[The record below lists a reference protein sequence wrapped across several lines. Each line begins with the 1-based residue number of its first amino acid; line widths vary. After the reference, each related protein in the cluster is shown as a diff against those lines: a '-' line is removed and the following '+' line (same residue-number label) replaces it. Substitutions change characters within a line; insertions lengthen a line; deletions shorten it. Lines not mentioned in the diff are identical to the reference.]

1 MESNSIALIVGVALG
16 AGMIVQALAR
26 HLRIP
31 GIVLLLA
38 TGVALGPDGLG
49 IIRPHDLGVGLETI
63 VTLSVAIILF
73 EGGLALD
80 IGRLRGE
87 ARPIRRLVTI
97 GGLVTALGGTLA
109 ARFIMGWD
117 WRLALLFGT
126 LVIVTGPTVITPLLR
141 RFKVRRNLDT
151 ILAAE
156 GVLIDPI
163 GVIIAV
169 VALEVV
175 LTTSGP
181 EAAEGL
187 LGLPYRLGIGV
198 GIGAAG
204 GLLLS
209 FLLGR
214 RRLVPDGFENVFTLS
229 LVLALVAFSDA
240 IVSESGI
247 VAAVVSGMV
256 VANMK
261 PRLTRDLQEFK
272 EQLSV
277 MLIGLLFVLL
287 AADVRLVDVR
297 ALGWPGLI
305 TVIVLIVLI
314 RPLDVAVSTAGT
326 SLTNRE
332 RAFLSWMAP
341 RGIVAAAAAS
351 LFAQELARN
360 GFQGGAE
367 LRALVFLVIAVTVI
381 VAGLTGGPAAS
392 LLGVRRPM
400 GRGYA
405 IAGANPIGRALG
417 AALAASGEDI
427 VMVDQNSAL
436 CRKARAIGLAAVIG
450 NVNDEDT
457 LVSAD
462 VETRYG
468 FVALTPSEGV
478 NMLLA
483 NRIREEF
490 RLPRIYV
497 AISPGGAIDID
508 QAAESETHL
517 LFGSE
522 VDLELWIH
530 RFNRGKVAIEQWHLE
545 AAPDASPT
553 ESEET
558 ESDEHRPRHA
568 LALVRV
574 RGERAQPVDEET
586 RYQEG
591 DIVQLA
597 LATDHAEEARAWLRG
612 LGWVPASEASMAM
625 APE

>member
-1 MESNSIALIVGVALG
+1 MDSNGIALIVGVALG
-16 AGMIVQALAR
+16 VGMIVQAAAR

-63 VTLSVAIILF
+63 VTMSVAVILF

-87 ARPIRRLVTI
+87 AIPIRRLVTI
-97 GGLVTALGGTLA
+97 GGLVTALGGAVA

-117 WRLALLFGT
+117 WRLAVLFGT

-181 EAAEGL
+181 AAAEGL
-187 LGLPYRLGIGV
+187 LGLPYRIGV
-198 GIGAAG
+198 GIGIGAAG
-204 GLLLS
+204 GLVLS
-209 FLLGR
+209 LLLGR
-214 RRLVPDGFENVFTLS
+214 RRLVPDGFENVFTLG
-229 LVLALVAFSDA
+229 LVLAFVALSDA
-240 IVSESGI
+240 VVSESGI
-247 VAAVVSGMV
+247 VAAVASGMV

-261 PRLTRDLQEFK
+261 PRLSRDLQEFK

-287 AADVRLVDVR
+287 AADVRVADVR
-297 ALGWPGLI
+297 ALGWPGLA
-305 TVIVLIVLI
+305 TVLALIVLV

-326 SLTNRE
+326 SLTGRE
-332 RAFLSWMAP
+332 RAFLAWLAP

-351 LFAQELARN
+351 LFAQELASN
-360 GFQGGAE
+360 GLQGGAE
-367 LRALVFLVIAVTVI
+367 LRALVFLVIALTVA
-381 VAGLTGGPAAS
+381 VSGLTGGLAAS
-392 LLGVRRPM
+392 VLGVRRPM
-400 GRGYA
+400 GTGYA

-417 AALAASGEDI
+417 AALAAAGED
-427 VMVDQNSAL
+427 VVLMDQNLAM
-436 CRKARAIGLAAVIG
+436 CRRARAAGLPTLHA
-450 NVNDEDT
+450 NVNDEET
-457 LVSAD
+457 LVEAD
-462 VETRYG
+462 VETRRG
-468 FVALTPSEGV
+468 FIAITPSEGV
-478 NMLLA
+478 NVLIA
-483 NRIREEF
+483 ARIAEEY
-490 RLPRIYV
+490 RLPRTYV
-497 AISPGGAIDID
+497 AISPGGAIDTAQVSD
-508 QAAESETHL
+508 SEAHL

-522 VDLELWIH
+522 IDIELWMH
-530 RFNRGKVAIEQWHLE
+530 RFKREKVRIEQWRLD
-545 AAPDASPT
+545 AMPDAASAADGT
-553 ESEET
+553 RSR
-558 ESDEHRPRHA
+558 RPWQA

-574 RGERAQPVDEET
+574 RDGRAEPVDEET
-586 RYQEG
+586 RYRQG
-591 DIVQLA
+591 DVVH
-597 LATDHAEEARAWLRG
+597 LATAADHSGEVNEWLRG
-612 LGWVPASEASMAM
+612 LGWVPA
-625 APE
+625 PEGPEVALRS

>member
-1 MESNSIALIVGVALG
+1 MDSNSIALTLALALG
-16 AGMIVQALAR
+16 AGMVVQALAR

-49 IIRPHDLGVGLETI
+49 IIQPHDLGVGLETI
-63 VTLSVAIILF
+63 VTMSVAVILF

-80 IGRLRGE
+80 ISRLRGE

-109 ARFIMGWD
+109 VRFIMGWD
-117 WRLALLFGT
+117 WRLAILFGT

-141 RFKVRRNLDT
+141 RFKVQRNLDT

-175 LTTSGP
+175 LTTGGSA
-181 EAAEGL
+181 AAEGL
-187 LGLPYRLGIGV
+187 LGLPYRIGV
-198 GIGAAG
+198 GVVIGAVG
-204 GLLLS
+204 GLVLSLL
-209 FLLGR
+209 LAR
-214 RRLVPDGFENVFTLS
+214 RRLVPEGLENVFTLG
-229 LVLALVAFSDA
+229 LVLALVAVSDA

-256 VANMK
+256 VGNMK
-261 PRLTRDLQEFK
+261 PRSMRDLQEFK

-287 AADVRLVDVR
+287 AADVRVADVL
-297 ALGWPGLI
+297 ALGWPGLT
-305 TVIVLIVLI
+305 TVILLIVLV
-314 RPLDVAVSTAGT
+314 RPLDVAVSTVGT
-326 SLTNRE
+326 SLNGRE
-332 RAFLSWMAP
+332 RAFLGWMAP

-360 GFQGGAE
+360 GLAGGE
-367 LRALVFLVIAVTVI
+367 QLRALVFLVIGVTVT
-381 VAGLTGGPAAS
+381 VAGLTGGLAAS

-405 IAGANPIGRALG
+405 IAGANPIGCALG
-417 AALAASGEDI
+417 SALVAAGEDI
-427 VMVDQNSAL
+427 VVVDQNRAL
-436 CRKARAIGLAAVIG
+436 CRNARAAGLTVVNG
-450 NVNDEDT
+450 NLNDEET
-457 LVSAD
+457 LVAAD

-478 NMLLA
+478 NLLLA
-483 NRIREEF
+483 GRIGEEF
-490 RLPRIYV
+490 RLPRVYV
-497 AISPGGAIDID
+497 AISPGGAVD
-508 QAAESETHL
+508 ATHVSEYEKHL

-530 RFNRGKVAIEQWHLE
+530 RFNRGKVAIESWRLE
-545 AAPDASPT
+545 TTPDPAPT
-553 ESEET
+553 EDGAPRET
-558 ESDEHRPRHA
+558 RPRHA

-574 RGERAQPVDEET
+574 RGKRAQPVDEDT
-586 RYQEG
+586 RYREG
-591 DIVQLA
+591 DVVQLA
-597 LATDHAEEARAWLRG
+597 LATDYAAEAKEWLRG
-612 LGWVPASEASMAM
+612 LGWAPALEDSEATVQA
-625 APE
+625 